1 MDNILHGYTARLPD
15 LTQLSTRICLGYLH
29 LIKRKVFSP
38 HTSNAQMKSTHLNPF
53 IPPMLDGVSA
63 SKLHLPKLDNN
74 PSSVFDYLT
83 TQFAHISA
91 QEWQQRFVDGLV
103 YDNQGNRLNVDAP
116 YLAHQDIFYYRFLAH
131 EVTVP
136 FQHQILFEN
145 EHLLVVDK
153 PHFLTMSPTGQYVQ
167 ETLLVRLKKQTQ
179 NEQLTPIHRL
189 DRETA
194 GVVLFSKQPET
205 RAVYQQLFAERQVQ
219 KIYHAIAPYRANLT
233 LPCKVQLRMEKGEPF
248 YLMQVVSG
256 TANSETDIHLLEH
269 NQTWGKY
276 ELHPTTGKQHQLRVH
291 LNHLGIPIKNDP
303 FYPILQHKKNDDF
316 SQPLQLLAKHLAFFD
331 PISQQQL
338 QFSAVQELTL

>member
-1 MDNILHGYTARLPD
+1 
-15 LTQLSTRICLGYLH
+15 
-29 LIKRKVFSP
+29 
-38 HTSNAQMKSTHLNPF
+38 MKSTHLSPF

-153 PHFLTMSPTGQYVQ
+153 PHFLSTIPRGSFIRQ
-167 ETLLVRLKKQTQ
+167 TLLVRLRVELDIPT
-179 NEQLTPIHRL
+179 LAPAHRL
-189 DRETA
+189 DRVTA
-194 GVVLFSKQPET
+194 GLVLFTKRREL
-205 RAVYQQLFAERQVQ
+205 RGAYQLLFQNRQVG
-219 KIYHAIAPYRANLT
+219 KTYFAVAPV
-233 LPCKVQLRMEKGEPF
+233 LPDLIGRPEPTVVKTRIIKQHGVAQASQVPGEP
-248 YLMQVVSG
+248 
-256 TANSETDIHLLEH
+256 NSHSEV
-269 NQTWGKY
+269 
-276 ELHPTTGKQHQLRVH
+276 ELVDHRGDLGLYRLRPSTGKTHQLRLH
-291 LNHLGIPIKNDP
+291 MFHLGA
-303 FYPILQHKKNDDF
+303 PILQDNFYPEFIGRELTDYRF
-316 SQPLQLLAKHLAFFD
+316 PLQLLSATLEFTD
-331 PISQQQL
+331 PLSGQERIFRSNRQL
-338 QFSAVQELTL
+338 ELWPDEIKY